1 MGIFNR
7 LGRNV
12 ERFKQNV
19 TDAQSEE
26 ATHRCRDCDQRFF
39 TDLETCSECG
49 SEAVVAIESDGN

>member
-12 ERFKQNV
+12 ERFKQSV

-26 ATHRCRDCDQRFF
+26 ATHRCRECDQRFYA
-39 TDLETCSECG
+39 DRDACSECG
-49 SEAVVAIESDGN
+49 SEAVVPIESDES

>member
-1 MGIFNR
+1 MGLFNR

-19 TDAQSEE
+19 TDAQSDE

-39 TDLETCSECG
+39 ADRETCSECG
-49 SEAVVAIESDGN
+49 SEDVVPIQPDQD